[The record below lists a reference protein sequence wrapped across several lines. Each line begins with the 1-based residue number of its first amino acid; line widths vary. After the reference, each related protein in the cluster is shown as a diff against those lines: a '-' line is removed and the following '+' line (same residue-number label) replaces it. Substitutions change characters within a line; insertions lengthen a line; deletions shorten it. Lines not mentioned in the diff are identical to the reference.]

1 MKETQY
7 LNELQQNK
15 DVSTMDVVIPVAIKD
30 KIKLQKCLQ
39 GILENSLTPINNV
52 YIISNNENI
61 LKDLLN
67 NNSTDVKIIFISE
80 AHFPF
85 SKEDIKRV
93 LDWKKSEYNH
103 ATWYYQQLLKFYI
116 FRVIPD
122 LFENVLILDSDFIF
136 KQKVGFMTNDGKAIL
151 AYGYPF
157 KWILN
162 TSKYPENVNHS
173 HIDFAKRFVPMWK
186 IINSFSGMHHHL
198 LFQKHITESLF
209 KYVETYHKKD
219 FWKAFMDAVD
229 IKKWNAAS
237 EYVIY
242 FHFAV
247 KNYPNDLELRHL
259 NSYDFIY
266 DSEENGN
273 DILQILDQFAQY
285 NEYKAVGFHSFLNL
299 KERLKT
305 MDYITESLQNK
316 MLSEKYLCFILKLS
330 NGMLEITNCS
340 DFKKGI
346 I

>member
-1 MKETQY
+1 
-7 LNELQQNK
+7 
-15 DVSTMDVVIPVAIKD
+15 MDVVIPVALKD
-30 KIKLQKCLQ
+30 KIKLKRSLQ
-39 GILENSLTPINNV
+39 GILENSLTPINKV

-67 NNSTDVKIIFISE
+67 NNKTNVKIIFIPE
-80 AHFPF
+80 TQFPF
-85 SKEDIKRV
+85 SKEDIKEILHR
-93 LDWKKSEYNH
+93 KKSKYNH
-103 ATWYYQQLLKFYI
+103 STWYYQQLLKFYI

-122 LFENVLILDSDFIF
+122 LLENVLILDCDFIF
-136 KQKVGFMTNDGKAIL
+136 KEEVSFITDDGKAIL

-162 TSKYPENVNHS
+162 TTKYPEKVKHS
-173 HIDFAKRFVPMWK
+173 HIDFAKRFVPTWK
-186 IINSFSGMHHHL
+186 IMNSFSGMHHHL

-209 KYVETYHKKD
+209 KHVETYHEKD

-259 NSYDFIY
+259 NSYDLIY
-266 DSEENGN
+266 DSEESGN
-273 DILQILDQFAQY
+273 DILQIFDQFTQY
-285 NEYKAVGFHSFLNL
+285 TEYKAVGFHSFLNI

-305 MDYITESLQNK
+305 MDYVTESLQKK
-316 MLSEKYLCFILKLS
+316 MMNEKPLCFILKLS
-330 NGMLEITNCS
+330 NGMLQITNYG
-340 DFKKGI
+340 DFKKGNNLDNY
-346 I
+346 

>member
-1 MKETQY
+1 
-7 LNELQQNK
+7 
-15 DVSTMDVVIPVAIKD
+15 MDVVIPVAIKD
-30 KIKLQKCLQ
+30 KIKLKKCLQ
-39 GILENSLTPINNV
+39 GILENSLTPINKV

-67 NNSTDVKIIFISE
+67 NITINGKIIFISE
-80 AHFPF
+80 THFPF
-85 SKEDIKRV
+85 SKEDIKRI
-93 LDWKKSEYNH
+93 LYWKKSKYNH

-122 LFENVLILDSDFIF
+122 LFENVLILDADFIF
-136 KQKVGFMTNDGKAIL
+136 KEKVRFMTDDGKAIL

-162 TSKYPENVNHS
+162 TTKYPEDVKHS
-173 HIDFAKRFVPMWK
+173 HIDFAKRLIPTWK

-198 LFQKHITESLF
+198 LFQRHITESLF
-209 KYVETYHKKD
+209 KYVETYHMKD

-229 IKKWNAAS
+229 INKWNAAS

-247 KNYPNDLELRHL
+247 KNYLNDLELRHL
-259 NSYDFIY
+259 NSYDLIY
-266 DSEENGN
+266 DSEKNSN

-305 MDYITESLQNK
+305 MDYVTESLQEK
-316 MLSEKYLCFILKLS
+316 MLNEKPLCFILKLN
-330 NGMLEITNCS
+330 NGMLQITSYS
-340 DFKKGI
+340 DFKKGNNLDNYSFY
-346 I
+346 